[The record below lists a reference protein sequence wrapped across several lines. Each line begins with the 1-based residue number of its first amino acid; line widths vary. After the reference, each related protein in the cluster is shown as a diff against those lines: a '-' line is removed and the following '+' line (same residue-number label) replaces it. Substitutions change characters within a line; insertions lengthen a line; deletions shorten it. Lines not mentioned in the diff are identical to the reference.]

1 MISFKRARQWLRN
14 RLFRLLNDRDEISN
28 LGLRL
33 WTRHPAVTDK
43 MFFAMSRRYERAE
56 ADLATKYIR
65 PEHRVLEIGAGVGF
79 LACHNRRNL
88 GVRDYAIVEANPRLI
103 DLIAKN
109 LELNGAADVPLINAA
124 VAPADGTISFTLSD
138 EFWAS
143 STAHDDGEMIE
154 VEAQTIASLRNRLS
168 FSPDT
173 LIIDIEGGEIGLPVE
188 HFEGFSRIVME
199 THPQIVG
206 ATPNEAMLDR
216 FAKAG
221 FVLRDEN
228 DNVVFLER
236 S

>member
-1 MISFKRARQWLRN
+1 MISLKRARQWLRN
-14 RLFRLLNDRDEISN
+14 RLFRLINDRDEISN

-65 PEHRVLEIGAGVGF
+65 AEHRVLEIGAGVGF

-143 STAHDDGEMIE
+143 STAHNDGEVIE
-154 VEAQTIASLRNRLS
+154 VEAQTLETLRARLA
-168 FSPDT
+168 FTPDT
-173 LIIDIEGGEIGLPVE
+173 LIIDIEGGEISLPVD
-188 HFEGFSRIVME
+188 HFAGFDRIVME

-206 ATPNEAMLDR
+206 AAPNQAMIDR
-216 FAKAG
+216 FSAAG

-236 S
+236 A

>member
-109 LELNGAADVPLINAA
+109 LELNGASDVPLINAA
-124 VAPADGTISFTLSD
+124 VAPAGGKISFTLSD

>member
-109 LELNGAADVPLINAA
+109 LELNGAEDVLLINAA

-154 VEAQTIASLRNRLS
+154 VEAKTIASLKARLS

-188 HFEGFSRIVME
+188 HFEGFRRIVME
-199 THPQIVG
+199 THP
-206 ATPNEAMLDR
+206 
-216 FAKAG
+216 
-221 FVLRDEN
+221 
-228 DNVVFLER
+228 
-236 S
+236 